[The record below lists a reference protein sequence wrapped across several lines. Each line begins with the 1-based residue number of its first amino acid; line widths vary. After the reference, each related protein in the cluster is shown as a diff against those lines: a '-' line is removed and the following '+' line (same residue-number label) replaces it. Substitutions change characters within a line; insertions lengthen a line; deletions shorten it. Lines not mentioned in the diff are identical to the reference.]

1 MKAYEIMAFLLIFN
15 LSISVI
21 SVLSIYNLGI
31 TVGSDYDTSQYKA
44 SADDPEKLAFRNLAI
59 DLVAITAGVVAGAL
73 IGSWVLKIPADSGA
87 AYGAFT
93 GVFWGSCYNSM
104 SIIWSIGA
112 GLEEGQVGVMVI
124 VFIFTVLSG
133 VVFFVGLMQLVRGG
147 WKGMK

>member
-1 MKAYEIMAFLLIFN
+1 MKAYEVMAFLLIFN

-21 SVLSIYNLGI
+21 SVLSIYNMGI
-31 TVGSDYDTSQYKA
+31 TVSSDYDVSQYEA
-44 SADDPEKLAFRNLAI
+44 SASDTEKLAFRILAI
-59 DLVAITAGVVAGAL
+59 NLISFTAGIVAGAL

-93 GVFWGSCYNSM
+93 GVFWGSCYNAM
-104 SIIWSIGA
+104 SIIWNVG
-112 GLEEGQVGVMVI
+112 EGQVGIMVI
-124 VFIFTVLSG
+124 VFVFTILTG

>member
-15 LSISVI
+15 LSISMI
-21 SVLSIYNLGI
+21 FVLNIYDL
-31 TVGSDYDTSQYKA
+31 SDPSKLDSNYNVSEYGAESGKED
-44 SADDPEKLAFRNLAI
+44 LAFRFIAI
-59 DLVAITAGVVAGAL
+59 NIITITASIVAGAL

-93 GVFWGSCYNSM
+93 GVFWGSAINTT
-104 SIIWSIGA
+104 SIFWSLGQRY
-112 GLEEGQVGVMVI
+112 EGIMII
-124 VFIFTVLSG
+124 VFMFVALMG